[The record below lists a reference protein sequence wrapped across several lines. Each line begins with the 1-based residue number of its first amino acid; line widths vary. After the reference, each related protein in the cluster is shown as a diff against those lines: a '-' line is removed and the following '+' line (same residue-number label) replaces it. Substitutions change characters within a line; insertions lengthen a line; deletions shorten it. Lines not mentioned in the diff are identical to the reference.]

1 MTKKVTV
8 YSKPNCM
15 QCNFTKKWLNEHN
28 IKFNAIDVT
37 KDELALSFIKDQLGY
52 QAVPV
57 VVVDELG
64 TEIEHWYGFQPDKLA
79 ELVE

>member
-1 MTKKVTV
+1 MSVTV

-15 QCNFTKKWLNEHN
+15 QCNFTKKYLKERDIAFNE
-28 IKFNAIDVT
+28 IDVT
-37 KDELALSFIKDQLGY
+37 QDKDALNKIKDMGY

-57 VVVDELG
+57 VITD
-64 TEIEHWYGFQPDKLA
+64 IDHWYGFRPERLA